1 MAINLVKGQRV
12 GIDNSLSRL
21 KVEMGWKVNPNAN
34 PPYDLDAS
42 TFLLG
47 NSGQIEHEHDF
58 VFYGSPNKI
67 PALDDSGKQIYDGKG
82 NLVYRPCS
90 VDKSVL
96 GSIDDLGNDD
106 DNTGEGNEEIDVD
119 LTKTSSSVK
128 EILFTVSIYWHS
140 SDEYTYYKEEEFG
153 RQYPN
158 KPRLRYNFGQ
168 VRDAYIQIK
177 NAITGETICR
187 YDLDEDFSTD
197 KGVEF
202 GRLYRRG
209 SEWKFQAIGDAHTDG
224 LEPICKKYASK
235 FM

>member
-12 GIDNSLSRL
+12 EIENGLTRL
-21 KVEMGWKVNPNAN
+21 KVEMGWKVNPDAK

-47 NSGQIEHEHDF
+47 KSGQIENEYDF
-58 VFYGSPNKI
+58 VFYGSPNKVEVN
-67 PALDDSGKQIYDGKG
+67 GKM
-82 NLVYRPCS
+82 RPCS
-90 VDKSVL
+90 LDKSVL
-96 GSIDDLGNDD
+96 GSVDDIGDD
-106 DNTGEGNEEIDVD
+106 DNDTGEGNEEIEVD
-119 LTKTSSSVK
+119 LTKTAASIN

-140 SDEYTYYKEEEFG
+140 SDEYTYYDEKVYGKKF
-153 RQYPN
+153 PN
-158 KPRLRYNFGQ
+158 KPRLKYNFGQ
-168 VRDAYIQIK
+168 VRDAYIQIS
-177 NAITGETICR
+177 NAVTSEIICR

-209 SEWKFQAIGDAHTDG
+209 NEWKFQAVGEAHVNG
-224 LEPICKKYASK
+224 LEPICRKYASK

>member
-1 MAINLVKGQRV
+1 MAINLIKGQRV
-12 GIDNSLSRL
+12 EIEAGLTRL
-21 KVEMGWKVNPNAN
+21 KVEMGWKVNPNAE

-42 TFLLG
+42 TSLLG
-47 NSGQIEHEHDF
+47 ANGQIENEYDF

-67 PALDDSGKQIYDGKG
+67 DVNGEM
-82 NLVYRPCS
+82 RPCS

-96 GSIDDLGNDD
+96 GSVDDLGDD
-106 DNTGEGNEEIDVD
+106 DDDTGEGNEEIEVD
-119 LTKTSSSVK
+119 LTQTSQNVK
-128 EILFTVSIYWHS
+128 EILFTASIYWS
-140 SDEYTYYKEEEFG
+140 PSDAGTA
-153 RQYPN
+153 N
-158 KPRLRYNFGQ
+158 APRIKYNFGQ

-177 NAITGETICR
+177 NAVNGEVICR

-209 SEWKFQAIGDAHTDG
+209 SEWKFQAVGEPHKDG
-224 LEPICKKYASK
+224 LEPICRKYASK

>member
-1 MAINLVKGQRV
+1 MINLIKGQRV
-12 GIDNSLSRL
+12 EIEAGLTRL
-21 KVEMGWKVNPNAN
+21 RVEMGWKVNPNAE

-47 NSGQIEHEHDF
+47 SNGQIENEYDF
-58 VFYGSPNKI
+58 VFYGSPNKVQV
-67 PALDDSGKQIYDGKG
+67 LDEEG
-82 NLVYRPCS
+82 NPVMRPVS

-96 GSIDDLGNDD
+96 GSVDDLGDD
-106 DNTGEGNEEIDVD
+106 GDNTGEGNEEIDVD
-119 LTKTSSSVK
+119 LTKTSSRVN
-128 EILFTVSIYWHS
+128 EILFTASIYWS
-140 SDEYTYYKEEEFG
+140 PSDAND
-153 RQYPN
+153 PALA
-158 KPRLRYNFGQ
+158 PRMHYNFGQ

-177 NAITGETICR
+177 NAVNGEVICR

-209 SEWKFQAIGDAHTDG
+209 SEWKFQAVGEAHKDG
-224 LEPICKKYASK
+224 LEPICRKYASK

>member
-1 MAINLVKGQRV
+1 MAINLIKGQRV
-12 GIDNSLSRL
+12 EIEAGLTRL
-21 KVEMGWKVNPNAN
+21 KVEMGWKVNPNAK

-47 NSGQIEHEHDF
+47 ANGQIGNEYDF
-58 VFYGSPNKI
+58 VFYGSENKVQ
-67 PALDDSGKQIYDGKG
+67 ALDANG
-82 NLVYRPCS
+82 NPLSDDEGNPVMRPIS

-96 GSIDDLGNDD
+96 GSVDDLGDD
-106 DNTGEGNEEIDVD
+106 DDDTGEGNEEIEVD
-119 LTKTSSSVK
+119 LTKTSQDVK
-128 EILFTVSIYWHS
+128 EILFTASIYWSHS
-140 SDEYTYYKEEEFG
+140 DAGSA
-153 RQYPN
+153 N
-158 KPRLRYNFGQ
+158 APRIKYNFGQ

-177 NAITGETICR
+177 NAVNGEVICR

-209 SEWKFQAIGDAHTDG
+209 SEWKFQAVGEAHKDG
-224 LEPICKKYASK
+224 LEPICRKYASK

>member
-12 GIDNSLSRL
+12 GLDAGLTHL
-21 KVEMGWKVNPNAN
+21 KVEMGWKVNPNAE

-47 NSGQIEHEHDF
+47 ESGQIENEYDF
-58 VFYGSPNKI
+58 VFYGSPNKTI
-67 PALDDSGKQIYDGKG
+67 VNGEE
-82 NLVYRPCS
+82 RPCS

-96 GSIDDLGNDD
+96 GSVDDLGDD
-106 DNTGEGNEEIDVD
+106 DDDTGEGNEEIEVD
-119 LTKTSSSVK
+119 LTKTSPSVK
-128 EILFTVSIYWHS
+128 EILFTVSIYWTRN
-140 SDEYTYYKEEEFG
+140 DVNDPKTA
-153 RQYPN
+153 
-158 KPRLRYNFGQ
+158 PRAKYNFGQ
-168 VRDAYIQIK
+168 VREAYIQIL
-177 NAITGETICR
+177 NSVNGEVICR

-209 SEWKFQAIGDAHTDG
+209 SEWKFQAVGEAHKDG
-224 LEPICKKYASK
+224 LEPICLKYASK

>member
-12 GIDNSLSRL
+12 ELAQGLSKLR
-21 KVEMGWKVNPNAN
+21 VEMGWKVNPSAN

-47 NSGQIEHEHDF
+47 ASGQIENEYDF
-58 VFYGSPNKI
+58 VFYGSPNKVEI
-67 PALDDSGKQIYDGKG
+67 KNEDGEM
-82 NLVYRPCS
+82 VSRPIS
-90 VDKSVL
+90 VDRSVI
-96 GSIDDLGNDD
+96 GSEDDLGDDD
-106 DNTGEGNEEIDVD
+106 DNTGIGEEKIDVD

-128 EILFTVSIYWHS
+128 EILFTVSIYWS
-140 SDEYTYYKEEEFG
+140 
-153 RQYPN
+153 PN
-158 KPRLRYNFGQ
+158 DVNDPENAPRVKYNFGQ
-168 VRDAYIQIK
+168 VRDAYIQII
-177 NAITGETICR
+177 NAVTGDTICR

-209 SEWKFQAIGDAHTDG
+209 TEWKFQAVGEAHKDG
-224 LEPICKKYASK
+224 LEPICRKYASK

>member
-12 GIDNSLSRL
+12 EIESSLSRL
-21 KVEMGWKVNPNAN
+21 VVEMGWKVNPNAE

-47 NSGQIEHEHDF
+47 NSGQIEHEADF
-58 VFYGSPNKI
+58 VFYGSSNRI
-67 PALDDSGKQIYDGKG
+67 PALDEHGNQLYDRDG
-82 NLVYRPCS
+82 NPITRPIS
-90 VDKSVL
+90 LDKSTL
-96 GSIDDLGNDD
+96 GSIDDIGEDEDD
-106 DNTGEGNEEIDVD
+106 TGEGNEEIEVD
-119 LTKTSSSVK
+119 LTKTSDSVK
-128 EILFTVSIYWHS
+128 EILFTVSIYWDPS
-140 SDEYTYYKEEEFG
+140 NSND
-153 RQYPN
+153 
-158 KPRLRYNFGQ
+158 PRRKYNFGQ

-177 NAITGETICR
+177 NAVTGEVICR

-209 SEWKFQAIGDAHTDG
+209 SEWKFQAVGEAHADG
-224 LEPICKKYASK
+224 LEPICRKYASK